1 MSIALPLCF
10 VGALALGGVAVRRA
24 GSRGFGHA
32 GHWGHAG
39 AGILLTTG
47 RRVLVLLRSEDV
59 TEPGTWNLAGGAVDS
74 DEEPLVA
81 GLREMEEETGLLLP
95 YRTTKALGFTVWNSP
110 DRSFRYTTS
119 VVRVPEAFTK
129 KRIELNWENDEHKW
143 VDVAW
148 LRANEAEL
156 HPGFRAKLTELI
168 TLAFDVGEVADV
180 TPVVPSRPAGE
191 PAAPDSAA
199 FRRWFNASA
208 VAWADGTP
216 RQVVHQTHAA
226 PFEVFERH
234 RQPKGIDTL
243 GSWFTSTR
251 ERLYGPRNEAVY
263 LSLQN
268 PRTFSGP
275 GAWMRMYD
283 EIERL
288 VGTTKA
294 KTAELKGAALARA
307 AKEWN
312 VQPNGHAVWTARL
325 ANATETWRL
334 AQMKSTATR
343 AGHDGV
349 AILGDAFDG
358 PTVQDAWVIFSPTQV
373 KSATNNSGAYGV
385 DEPRFNFNKGGEFV
399 VRSPEAGR
407 RLIASK
413 TYTDN
418 WRQALK
424 VKPIH
429 RVAVLVPCAGTKPFS
444 EAPSHKHGY
453 VPALQGLDVDRYVVA
468 EPLGI
473 VPWEWEGTWPNNA
486 YDFPPEQL
494 RGKGRELLAKR
505 VRAWFTE
512 GPGKRYDRIYFAL
525 PGHHGRLV
533 ADATEGL
540 TLPVEDVSITA
551 CRETS
556 CGDGVHRATS
566 KDYVRWLRRRVKG

>member
-81 GLREMEEETGLLLP
+81 GLRELEEETGLGLDP
-95 YRTTKALGFTVWNSP
+95 ARVDRRGRTVWESP
-110 DRSFRYTTS
+110 DGRFRYTTS
-119 VVRVPEAFTK
+119 VVRVPESYTK

-216 RQVVHQTHAA
+216 RQVVHQTHAP
-226 PFEVFERH
+226 PFEVFERD
-234 RQPKGIDTL
+234 RQPKGIDSL
-243 GSWFTSTR
+243 GSWFTSSR
-251 ERLYGPRNEAVY
+251 EVIYGPRHEVVY

-268 PRTFSGP
+268 PRTFVGR
-275 GAWMRMYD
+275 GGWMRMYE
-283 EIERL
+283 EIVKLTR
-288 VGTTKA
+288 TTQAATLALRGPALDRVA
-294 KTAELKGAALARA
+294 KQWGVRAYGHTVWMARIRNAL
-307 AKEWN
+307 
-312 VQPNGHAVWTARL
+312 
-325 ANATETWRL
+325 ETWRA
-334 AQMKSTATR
+334 AQQKK
-343 AGHDGV
+343 GHDGI
-349 AILGDAFDG
+349 AILGDRFDS
-358 PTVQDAWVIFSPTQV
+358 VEQDAWVNFSPTQV

-424 VKPIH
+424 VKPTH

-453 VPALQGLDVDRYVVA
+453 VPALQGLNVDRYVVA